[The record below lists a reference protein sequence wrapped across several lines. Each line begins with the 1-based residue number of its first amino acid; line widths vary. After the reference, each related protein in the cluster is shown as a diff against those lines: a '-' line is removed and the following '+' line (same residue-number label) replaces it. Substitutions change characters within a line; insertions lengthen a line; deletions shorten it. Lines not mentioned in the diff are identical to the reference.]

1 MGTFD
6 IRKYNG
12 RIKELTE
19 RAKAGNEYQDDAD
32 IGEQAYLELL
42 MFFVEKW
49 EQHIISRDELIRK
62 QKALRMKLEKYY
74 QWGEI
79 FDRHVSIQN
88 CYSNVLTEAEKTGCP
103 VCRKLVRIFD
113 SRENNV

>member
-19 RAKAGNEYQDDAD
+19 RAKTGNEYQDDAD

-62 QKALRMKLEKYY
+62 QKALRLKLEKYY

-79 FDRHVSIQN
+79 FDLHVTIRN
-88 CYSNVLTEAEKTGCP
+88 NYSQVLTEAEKTGCP

>member
-19 RAKAGNEYQDDAD
+19 RAKTGNEYQDDAD

-49 EQHIISRDELIRK
+49 EQHIISRD
-62 QKALRMKLEKYY
+62 
-74 QWGEI
+74 
-79 FDRHVSIQN
+79 
-88 CYSNVLTEAEKTGCP
+88 
-103 VCRKLVRIFD
+103 
-113 SRENNV
+113 